1 MTYILEIRNSFRNH
15 ILGAAKKEFE
25 IAIAKCVNQI
35 DENYINVAQSLHEAV
50 RMKDYG
56 KIAAILDKMMLPR
69 CTRLKV
75 KECKPYGLGDES
87 RLRLSGHSDSKDIF
101 DYLSFD
107 NSCMGAWQA
116 YLLFT
121 LWHSLPLYWHSNY
134 YHRDYLYSKDDVK
147 HIRLHYDSNDIVS
160 KIYAYL
166 DKNDIAPEIYSY
178 KGKYYI
184 TCCYWTDFGGLHRES
199 FEIIFN
205 DSSYFDN
212 CEGMHHDRI
221 SIIDCIMVRTL
232 YDYHCH
238 ILY

>member
-1 MTYILEIRNSFRNH
+1 MEIRNSFGNQ

-69 CTRLKV
+69 CTRFKV

-87 RLRLSGHSDSKDIF
+87 RLRLSWHSDSKDIF

-121 LWHSLPLYWHSNY
+121 LWHSLPLHWHSNY

-147 HIRLHYDSNDIVS
+147 HIRLHYGSNDIVS

-184 TCCYWTDFGGLHRES
+184 TCCYWTNFGGLHREY

-205 DSSYFDN
+205 DSIYFDN
-212 CEGMHHDRI
+212 CEGKHHDRI
-221 SIIDCIMVRTL
+221 SIIDCIVIKTL

-238 ILY
+238 IRY